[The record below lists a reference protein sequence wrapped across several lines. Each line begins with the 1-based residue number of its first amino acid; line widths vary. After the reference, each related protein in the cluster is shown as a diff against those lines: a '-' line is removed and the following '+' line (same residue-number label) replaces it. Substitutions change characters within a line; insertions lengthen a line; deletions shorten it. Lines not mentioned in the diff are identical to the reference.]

1 MFVVI
6 RVTHETG
13 FEASPKNL
21 IKLIYNIK
29 QIKDL
34 QSIFDTIGLSS
45 RLIR

>member
-13 FEASPKNL
+13 FKANPKNL
-21 IKLIYNIK
+21 TKLIYNIK